1 MKKTQLVRSL
11 ALVSILAL
19 AGCSNSGV
27 SISPSSS
34 DSGGVDGS
42 SDSKALSV
50 YDVAEACQ
58 KAVEKDLNKNNIPHD
73 KLFVH
78 ATDVSETH
86 LSDDDFDGPLK
97 GSLYNDDYSGAFHF
111 DCETDGST
119 TKVDNF
125 DFPQENFR
133 VDSSR
138 NRSQQTEV
146 DPNRLDPDNDGAG
159 RAGRDDNLGITYHN
173 KVDWQFLEAPGK
185 VVPGG
190 MILNRT
196 NGSSCSTGF
205 IASRD
210 NRVFIVTAGHCGNKG
225 DKFDIRDSRGNTLRV
240 GEMVES
246 YVERHGQG
254 IVGADIGLIEL
265 YPNVRQYVD
274 SALPMNAKLKRWITP
289 QEAERRNME
298 ICRLGAT
305 TGYSCGVFVS
315 VDKAGQFYFR
325 NIMDR
330 GDSGGAIFAVDRSGV
345 WALGVVSRVSDYN
358 KTLGGGMEIAS
369 AMRHW
374 GLTLHG

>member
-1 MKKTQLVRSL
+1 
-11 ALVSILAL
+11 
-19 AGCSNSGV
+19 
-27 SISPSSS
+27 
-34 DSGGVDGS
+34 
-42 SDSKALSV
+42 
-50 YDVAEACQ
+50 
-58 KAVEKDLNKNNIPHD
+58 
-73 KLFVH
+73 
-78 ATDVSETH
+78 
-86 LSDDDFDGPLK
+86 
-97 GSLYNDDYSGAFHF
+97 
-111 DCETDGST
+111 
-119 TKVDNF
+119 
-125 DFPQENFR
+125 
-133 VDSSR
+133 
-138 NRSQQTEV
+138 
-146 DPNRLDPDNDGAG
+146 
-159 RAGRDDNLGITYHN
+159 
-173 KVDWQFLEAPGK
+173 
-185 VVPGG
+185 
-190 MILNRT
+190 
-196 NGSSCSTGF
+196 
-205 IASRD
+205 
-210 NRVFIVTAGHCGNKG
+210 
-225 DKFDIRDSRGNTLRV
+225 
-240 GEMVES
+240 MVES

-274 SALPMNAKLKRWITP
+274 SALPMNTKLKGWITP